1 MTGWRTLDELADEL
15 RVSRRTV
22 ERWIARGEPGLD
34 VLRLGGTATGDPA
47 SSHAE
52 RVPKP
57 QDIRASQSPICKG

>member
-34 VLRLGGTATGDPA
+34 VLRLGGTVRARLVSPCVGPCRNASDPTPTGT
-47 SSHAE
+47 
-52 RVPKP
+52 
-57 QDIRASQSPICKG
+57 RAR